1 MKKLIAVVAIAL
13 LLGGGAAGVWWKY
26 FHHVDRFAAAREL
39 MAKGDLKA
47 AQIELRNV
55 VRDDPS
61 NAEAHFRLGLLQMRT
76 GDPVAAERELTQARN
91 TGFDPRAVLPLLAQS
106 YMAQGKFAELLKDFP
121 TKSLPP
127 DTLPAILVTR
137 GLAQMQLKQDD
148 DAAASF
154 AEAEKLAP
162 QSIDPVLSSAR
173 LLIGRHSYAAAEQKV
188 DRALTLNAKSPEAL
202 LLKGQLLNLNGKRAD
217 ALQALDVVLDIAP
230 NMIAARLERANILV
244 ATNEDAKAK
253 IDVETALKLE
263 PRSAGAIYL
272 QAVLAARGKD
282 FTAADQALTRIQSLL
297 PRFPRGYYFQA
308 VVKFNLGQAEQ
319 ASDAA
324 SKYVAANPL
333 DLDGVKLLARIDLA
347 MQRPLDAEQ
356 TLNKAVAAGQAD
368 ADTLDLLGRAYS
380 QGGKQA
386 QALQAFERA
395 AELAPNDAGIL
406 TRLASARLGTGD
418 AGGAA
423 RDLEHSL
430 QLAPGAKAAGEAL
443 VVASLAA
450 GEIERAD
457 AALKRLDKAKT
468 DPETIGI
475 LTGLVRMGQLDF
487 PGARTAFEGV
497 LKERPNS
504 IPARLNLAK
513 IAVLQ
518 NKPAEAEQAL
528 REVLK
533 QNPANEQA
541 LSGLLSILI
550 GDGRLNSA
558 VAVVEAARAA
568 APANNNLTVALS
580 DLYLRQ
586 REPNKALELLDKA
599 QKGQLPS
606 PLLLAALVRAQTA
619 AGKADDAEVSLR
631 KMLAV
636 EPRSIQAR
644 RALADLLV
652 TGKKAPE
659 ARQVL
664 REGLTIMPGNRL
676 LLQGLI
682 GVELRDGG
690 TDAALKLVDELT
702 LNRTNTPGILG
713 LRGDVYMTAQRF
725 DEAAQAYGEELK
737 QTPEV
742 SLAVRQSAALEAA
755 HHPEES
761 LKVLTSWIATHPD
774 DMQVQL
780 LLATNEIGAR
790 QNAEAIK
797 RLELVLAKQPN
808 NVIALNNLAWLYQE
822 AGDKR
827 ARIMAQKAYLLAPSP
842 QISDT
847 LGWVLTAE
855 GDANTALP
863 LLREAAR
870 AMPNN
875 MAIQYHLGVAL
886 KQTGQKDE
894 AISVLRPIVLGP
906 QQFDDKAEAKR
917 VLDSLT
923 NGG

>member
-1 MKKLIAVVAIAL
+1 MKKLIAIVVVAL

-26 FHHVDRFAAAREL
+26 YHNFDRFAAARQL

-61 NAEAHFRLGLLQMRT
+61 NAEAHFRLGLLHMRT

-91 TGFDPRAVLPLLAQS
+91 NGFDPRAVLPLLAQS
-106 YMAQGKFAELLKDFP
+106 YMAQGKFAELVKDFP
-121 TKSLPP
+121 VKSLPQ
-127 DTLPAILVTR
+127 DTLPAILVLR
-137 GLAQMQLKQDD
+137 GLAQIQLKQDD
-148 DAAASF
+148 DAQASF

-162 QSIDPVLSSAR
+162 QSVDPLLASAR
-173 LLIGRHSYAAAEQKV
+173 LLIAKHSYAAAEAKV
-188 DRALTLNAKSPEAL
+188 DRALTLNARAPEAL

-217 ALQALDVVLDIAP
+217 ALQVLNTVLEIAP

-244 ATNEDAKAK
+244 ASNEDAKAK
-253 IDVETALKLE
+253 ADVEAALKLE
-263 PRSAGAIYL
+263 PRSAGGIYL
-272 QAVLAARGKD
+272 QAVLAARAKD

-297 PRFPRGYYFQA
+297 PRFPRGNYFLA

-319 ASDAA
+319 AASAA
-324 SKYVAANPL
+324 SKYVAQNPL

-356 TLNKAVAAGQAD
+356 TLNRAVAAGQAD

-450 GEIERAD
+450 GDVDKAD

-468 DPETIGI
+468 NPETLGI
-475 LTGLVRMGQLDF
+475 LSGLVKMAQLDF
-487 PGARTAFEGV
+487 PGARTAFESV
-497 LKERPNS
+497 LKERPSS

-513 IAVLQ
+513 IAVLE

-528 REVLK
+528 NEVLK

-550 GDGRLNSA
+550 ADGRLNTA
-558 VAVVEAARAA
+558 VSVVEAARAA

-586 REPNKALELLDKA
+586 REPKKALDLLEKA

-606 PLLLAALVRAQTA
+606 PLLLSALIRAQSA
-619 AGKADDAEVSLR
+619 AGHVADAETSLR
-631 KMLAV
+631 KVLAM

-652 TGKKAPE
+652 TEKKAQD

-682 GVELRDGG
+682 GVELKDDG
-690 TDAALKLVDELT
+690 TEAALKLVDELAK
-702 LNRTNTPGILG
+702 NPGNSPGILG
-713 LRGDVYMTAQRF
+713 LRGDVYMSAKRYE
-725 DEAAQAYGEELK
+725 EAAQAYGAEAK
-737 QTPEV
+737 KTPDV
-742 SLAVRQSAALEAA
+742 SLVVRQSAALTAA
-755 HHPEES
+755 HHPEQA
-761 LKVLTSWIATHPD
+761 LKLLTDWIADHPD

-780 LLATNEIGAR
+780 LLATSEIGAR

-797 RLELVLAKQPN
+797 RLELVLGKQPN
-808 NVIALNNLAWLYQE
+808 NVVALNNLAWLYQE

-827 ARIMAQKAYLLAPSP
+827 AREMAQKAYLLAPSP
-842 QISDT
+842 QVSDT

-855 GDANTALP
+855 GEGKTALP

-870 AMPNN
+870 ALPNN

-886 KQTGQKDE
+886 KQAGQKDE

-917 VLDSLT
+917 VLESLT
-923 NGG
+923 SGG

>member
-1 MKKLIAVVAIAL
+1 MKKLIAIVIIAL
-13 LLGGGAAGVWWKY
+13 FLGGGAAGVWWKY
-26 FHHVDRFAAAREL
+26 FHHFDRFAAAREL

-76 GDPVAAERELTQARN
+76 GDPVAAERELSQARDN
-91 TGFDPRAVLPLLAQS
+91 GFDPRAVLPLLAQS

-121 TKSLPP
+121 VKSMPP
-127 DTLPAILVTR
+127 DTLPAILVLR
-137 GLAQMQLKQDD
+137 GQAEAQLKQDD
-148 DAAASF
+148 AAAASF
-154 AEAEKLAP
+154 EQAEKLAP
-162 QSIDPVLSSAR
+162 QSIDPLLASAR
-173 LLIGRHSYAAAEQKV
+173 LLIGKHNYAAAETKV
-188 DRALTLNAKSPEAL
+188 DRALTLNARSPDAL
-202 LLKGQLLNLNGKRAD
+202 LLKGQLLNLSGKRPE
-217 ALQALDVVLDIAP
+217 ALQALNTVLETTP
-230 NMIAARLERANILV
+230 NMIAARLERANILI
-244 ATNEDAKAK
+244 ADNEDAKAK
-253 IDVETALKLE
+253 TDVDAALKLE
-263 PRSAGAIYL
+263 PRSAGGIYL
-272 QAVLAARGKD
+272 QAVLAARAKD
-282 FTAADQALTRIQSLL
+282 FTSADQALTRIQSLL

-308 VVKFNLGQAEQ
+308 VVKFNLGPAEQ
-319 ASDAA
+319 AAAAA
-324 SKYVAANPL
+324 SKYVANNPL

-368 ADTLDLLGRAYS
+368 AETLDLLGRSYA

-430 QLAPGAKAAGEAL
+430 QLKPGAKAAGEAL

-450 GEIERAD
+450 GEVDRAD
-457 AALKRLDKAKT
+457 AALRKLDKNKT
-468 DPETIGI
+468 GAEAFGI
-475 LTGLVRMGQLDF
+475 LTGLVRMAQLDF
-487 PGARTAFEGV
+487 AGARAALEEV

-513 IAVLQ
+513 VAVLQ
-518 NKPAEAEQAL
+518 NQPAEAEQAL
-528 REVLK
+528 NEVLK

-550 GDGRLNSA
+550 ADGRLNKA
-558 VAVVEAARAA
+558 ITVVQAARAA

-580 DLYLRQ
+580 DLYIRD
-586 REPNKALELLDKA
+586 REPKKALELLDKA

-606 PLLLAALVRAQTA
+606 PLLLSALIRAQSA
-619 AGKADDAEVSLR
+619 AGLVNDAEGSLR
-631 KMLAV
+631 KALAI

-652 TGKKAPE
+652 NANKAPE

-664 REGLTIMPGNRL
+664 RDGLTVMPGNRS

-682 GVELRDGG
+682 GVELKDGG
-690 TDAALKLVDELT
+690 TDAALKLVDELAK
-702 LNRTNTPGILG
+702 NRANSPGILG
-713 LRGDVYMTAQRF
+713 LRGDVYM
-725 DEAAQAYGEELK
+725 AAKRYDDAARAYGDELK
-737 QTPEV
+737 QTPDV
-742 SLAVRQSAALEAA
+742 SLVVRQSSALTAADHPEAA
-755 HHPEES
+755 
-761 LKVLTSWIATHPD
+761 LKVLTDWIAAHPD

-780 LLATNEIGAR
+780 LLATSEIGAR

-797 RLELVLAKQPN
+797 RLELVLSKQPN

-827 ARIMAQKAYLLAPSP
+827 ARVMAQKAYLLAPSP
-842 QISDT
+842 QVSDT

-855 GDANTALP
+855 GEAKTALP

-870 AMPNN
+870 ALPNN

-906 QQFDDKAEAKR
+906 QQFDDKPEAKR

-923 NGG
+923 SGG

>member
-1 MKKLIAVVAIAL
+1 MKKLIAIVVIAL
-13 LLGGGAAGVWWKY
+13 LLGGGAAGAWWKY
-26 FHHVDRFAAAREL
+26 SHNSDRFATARDL

-61 NAEAHFRLGLLQMRT
+61 NAEAHFRLGLLHMRT

-106 YMAQGKFAELLKDFP
+106 YMAQGKFTELLKDFP
-121 TKSLPP
+121 VKSLPP
-127 DTLPAILVTR
+127 DTAPAILVLR

-148 DAAASF
+148 AAAASF
-154 AEAEKLAP
+154 DEAEKLAP
-162 QSIDPVLSSAR
+162 QSIDPLLASAR
-173 LLIGRHSYAAAEQKV
+173 LLIAKNSYAVAEAKV
-188 DRALTLNAKSPEAL
+188 DRALTLNAKSPDAL
-202 LLKGQLLNLNGKRAD
+202 LLKGQLLNLNGKRAE
-217 ALQALDVVLDIAP
+217 ALKSLDSTLELAP
-230 NMIAARLERANILV
+230 NMVAARLERANILV
-244 ATNEDAKAK
+244 ASNEDAKAK
-253 IDVETALKLE
+253 IDVDAALKLQS
-263 PRSAGAIYL
+263 RSAGAIYL
-272 QAVLAARGKD
+272 QAVLAARAKD
-282 FTAADQALTRIQSLL
+282 FTTADQALTRIQSLL
-297 PRFPRGYYFQA
+297 ARFPRGYYFQA

-319 ASDAA
+319 AAEAA
-324 SKYVAANPL
+324 SKYVSRNPL

-356 TLNKAVAAGQAD
+356 TLGKAVAAGQAD

-380 QGGKQA
+380 LSGKRA

-395 AELAPNDAGIL
+395 AELAPTDAGIL

-430 QLAPGAKAAGEAL
+430 KLAPGKKAAGEAL

-450 GEIERAD
+450 GEVD
-457 AALKRLDKAKT
+457 KAAIALENLDKTKT
-468 DPETIGI
+468 NSEVLGI
-475 LTGLVRMGQLDF
+475 LTGLVRMAQLDF
-487 PGARTAFEGV
+487 AGARTALEDV
-497 LKERPNS
+497 LKEQPNS

-528 REVLK
+528 NEVLK

-550 GDGRLNSA
+550 TDGRLNKA
-558 VAVVEAARAA
+558 VSVVEAARAA

-586 REPNKALELLDKA
+586 REPKKALELLEKA

-619 AGKADDAEVSLR
+619 AGQADGAEVSLR
-631 KMLAV
+631 KVLAID
-636 EPRSIQAR
+636 PRSIRAR
-644 RALADLLV
+644 RTLADLLV
-652 TGKKAPE
+652 TANKAPE
-659 ARQVL
+659 AQQVL
-664 REGLTIMPGNRL
+664 REGLTILPGNRA

-682 GVELRDGG
+682 AVALKTDG
-690 TDAALKLVDELT
+690 TDGALKLVDELT
-702 LNRTNTPGILG
+702 KNLANSPGIRG
-713 LRGDVYMTAQRF
+713 LRGDVYMSAKRY
-725 DEAAQAYGEELK
+725 DEAARSYGDELK
-737 QTPEV
+737 QTPDM
-742 SLAVRQSAALEAA
+742 SLAVRESAALTAA
-755 HHPEES
+755 QHPEQS
-761 LKVLTSWIATHPD
+761 LKVLTDWIATHPD

-780 LLATNEIGAR
+780 MLATSEIGAR

-797 RLELVLAKQPN
+797 RLELVLSKQPN
-808 NVIALNNLAWLYQE
+808 NVVALNNLAWLYQE
-822 AGDKR
+822 TGDKR
-827 ARIMAQKAYLLAPSP
+827 ARDMAQKAYLLAPSP
-842 QISDT
+842 QVSDT
-847 LGWVLTAE
+847 LGWVLTAQ
-855 GDANTALP
+855 GDAKIALP
-863 LLREAAR
+863 LLRQAAN
-870 AMPNN
+870 ALPNN

-886 KQTGQKDE
+886 KQIGEKDE

-906 QQFDDKAEAKR
+906 QQFDDKAAAKQ
-917 VLDSLT
+917 VLESLT